1 MKSYVKAMKLPH
13 RTGVIGVLGLVGTA
27 KLFAGCSGPSSVST
41 TSTPAISAAATTASS
56 AATSATLTPSASTS
70 ATLTPSS
77 GGLASGTTTQQS
89 HSASDQP
96 GADGA
101 CGALHG
107 AGTQYLQGQLY
118 VASGTIGCN
127 EANAILNG
135 YLTGPVEGS
144 GHMGNFKG
152 FECGRDNR
160 PSAEVKA
167 ECEKD
172 GIRLEVR

>member
-1 MKSYVKAMKLPH
+1 M
-13 RTGVIGVLGLVGTA
+13 
-27 KLFAGCSGPSSVST
+27 
-41 TSTPAISAAATTASS
+41 
-56 AATSATLTPSASTS
+56 
-70 ATLTPSS
+70 
-77 GGLASGTTTQQS
+77 
-89 HSASDQP
+89 
-96 GADGA
+96 
-101 CGALHG
+101 
-107 AGTQYLQGQLY
+107 
-118 VASGTIGCN
+118 ASGTIGCD

-144 GHMGNFKG
+144 GHIGNFKG